1 MSAFRT
7 ILPDAPQDLSIT
19 HQSGVCLM
27 GSCFAEH
34 IGEQL
39 EGAKFNL
46 LQNPFGILYNPISI
60 AESLE
65 RIVANKS
72 YVISDLVEQSGRWVS
87 FAHHGRFA
95 DLDATLAL
103 KKINES
109 LEVAHRFLKEA
120 KVLFISLGT
129 AKVYRLK
136 ESNRIVANCHKFPAS
151 NFEHLLLEKS
161 DIVTVFAK
169 AINQLKS
176 FNPQLNI
183 IFTVS
188 PVRHL
193 RDGFVENQWSKST
206 LLLAV
211 KTLQSKFSSVGY
223 FPSYELMLDDLR
235 DYRFYES
242 DLLHPNRLAVE
253 YIFSYFD
260 KLYFDDATRKVIQD
274 VQKIRK
280 AVEHRPFN
288 PLSEA
293 YQTHLKRTIQKINE
307 AEQQYPFL
315 DFRAEKKMVAQQLI

>member
-7 ILPDAPQDLSIT
+7 ILPDVPQDLSIT

-34 IGEQL
+34 IGDQL

-65 RIVANKS
+65 RVVANKS

-95 DLDATLAL
+95 DLDAMLAL
-103 KKINES
+103 KKINDS
-109 LEVAHRFLKEA
+109 LDAAHHFLKKA
-120 KVLFISLGT
+120 KVLFVSLGT

-136 ESNRIVANCHKFPAS
+136 DSGQVVANCHKFPAS
-151 NFEHLLLEKS
+151 NFEHLLLAKS
-161 DIVTVFAK
+161 DVVTVFAK

-193 RDGFVENQWSKST
+193 KDGFVENQWSKST

-242 DLLHPNRLAVE
+242 DLLHPNRLAIE

-260 KLYFDDATRKVIQD
+260 KLYFDESTRKVIRD
-274 VQKIRK
+274 VQKIKK
-280 AVEHRPFN
+280 ATAHRPFA
-288 PLSEA
+288 PFGEA
-293 YQTHLKRTIQKINE
+293 YQAHLKRTIQKINE
-307 AEQQYPFL
+307 AKKKYPFL
-315 DFRAEKKMVAQQLI
+315 DFEEEEVWIVQQLV